1 MFDSLKISNI
11 PTFLFFFF
19 FLTYLHKRG
28 REIQSSDIRF
38 IRPCVECKDILEK
51 CSSPFSLVSAFIF
64 IFYFLYV
71 HIKGGERGFELVT
84 STS

>member
-11 PTFLFFFF
+11 PTFLFFF

-51 CSSPFSLVSAFIF
+51 CSSPFSPVSAFI
-64 IFYFLYV
+64 YLLYV
-71 HIKGGERGFELVT
+71 HTRGRERGFELVT